1 VPGIAS
7 VLLIRFLRTS
17 TFRLTALYAAVFGA
31 SVLAILAFI
40 YWSTAQSIERQT
52 EEAILDEIEILQQRF
67 QSGGTRALI
76 NAISDRAAP
85 EALGNGVYLLTTA
98 DHRRLAGN
106 LKQWPASAPR
116 TDPWLFFHPN
126 SGEIAALGRIFDLPD
141 GLSLL
146 VGRRIA
152 ELERFH
158 EVMLEA
164 MLWALVGT
172 LALGIGGGL
181 AVSRHT
187 LHRIDA
193 INLDAARVMRGDM
206 AHRMAT
212 DGSGDEFDRLVHTLN
227 EMLTQIEQLMT
238 GIRTVANNIAHDL
251 RSPLT
256 RMRGELERAV
266 GHGGAA
272 EDLRDTCAQVMAEAD
287 NLLVT
292 FNAMLSIAEAEA
304 GMAVA
309 EMCPV
314 DLTAIAED
322 IADLYGPVAEDQGLT
337 LEAAAVPG
345 VVVAGNRELLFQA
358 LTNLVDNAIKYTPPP
373 GRVRIEVE
381 ALGAVVELRV
391 VDSGFGIPAEERE
404 NVRQRFIRLDESRST
419 PGNGLGLSL
428 VSAIAR
434 LHRAQLVLCDA
445 EPRGLS
451 AILRFPV

>member
-1 VPGIAS
+1 MR
-7 VLLIRFLRTS
+7 LIRFLRTS
-17 TFRLTALYAAVFGA
+17 TFRLTALYAGVFGA

-52 EEAILDEIEILQQRF
+52 EEAILDEIEILHQRF
-67 QSGGTRALI
+67 QGGGVRALVK
-76 NAISDRAAP
+76 AISERSLP
-85 EALGNGVYLLTTA
+85 EALGNGVYLLVNS
-98 DHRRLAGN
+98 DHNRLAGN
-106 LKQWPASAPR
+106 LKQWPNGDGLA
-116 TDPWLFFHPN
+116 DPWLFFQPN
-126 SGEIAALGRIFDLPD
+126 SSPDGGDAAALGRVFTLPG

-164 MLWALVGT
+164 MLWACGGT
-172 LALGIGGGL
+172 LLLGIGGGL

-193 INLDAARVMRGDM
+193 INRDAAWVMRGDM

-212 DGSGDEFDRLVHTLN
+212 DGSGDEFDRLAHTLN

-238 GIRTVANNIAHDL
+238 GVRTVANNIAHDL

-266 GHGGAA
+266 DYGGSA
-272 EDLRDTCAQVMAEAD
+272 EELRDTCARVMAEAD
-287 NLLVT
+287 ALLVT
-292 FNAMLSIAEAEA
+292 FNALLSIAEAEA
-304 GMAVA
+304 GMAVT
-309 EMCPV
+309 EMRPV
-314 DLTAIAED
+314 DLTMMAED
-322 IADLYGPVAEDQGLT
+322 IVDLYGPVAEDKGLS
-337 LEAAAVPG
+337 LEVSAAPG

-358 LTNLVDNAIKYTPPP
+358 LTNLVDNAIKYTPAP
-373 GRVRIEVE
+373 GCVSVE
-381 ALGAVVELRV
+381 AASLGPMIELRV
-391 VDSGFGIPAEERE
+391 IDSGPGIPVEERD
-404 NVRQRFIRLDESRST
+404 NVRQRFTRLDESRST

-434 LHRAQLVLCDA
+434 LHRAQLILGDSS
-445 EPRGLS
+445 PHGLS
-451 AILRFPV
+451 ATLRFPT

>member
-1 VPGIAS
+1 MR
-7 VLLIRFLRTS
+7 LIRFLRTS

-52 EEAILDEIEILQQRF
+52 EEAILDEIEILQQHF
-67 QSGGTRALI
+67 QAGGTRALI
-76 NAISDRAAP
+76 NAIADRAAP

-106 LKQWPASAPR
+106 LKQWPSSAPR
-116 TDPWLFFHPN
+116 ADPWLFFHPN

-187 LHRIDA
+187 LHRIDS

-256 RMRGELERAV
+256 RMRGDLERAV
-266 GHGGAA
+266 GHGGTA

-292 FNAMLSIAEAEA
+292 FTAMLSIAEAEA

-337 LEAAAVPG
+337 LEAAAGPG
-345 VVVAGNRELLFQA
+345 IVVAGNRELLFQA
-358 LTNLVDNAIKYTPPP
+358 LTNLVDNAIKYTPSP

-381 ALGAVVELRV
+381 AVGTVVELRV